1 MQRRGIGA
9 VLDDLH
15 EGRDC
20 GPAWSLALDASA
32 VALARLSLSGLWRLL
47 DLEKRRRAGLQP
59 VLVGAAAVVAAFAFG
74 AA

>member
-1 MQRRGIGA
+1 MQRRGVRA

-47 DLEKRRRAGLQP
+47 DLEKRRRAGLLTA
-59 VLVGAAAVVAAFAFG
+59 LVGAAAVVAAFAFG